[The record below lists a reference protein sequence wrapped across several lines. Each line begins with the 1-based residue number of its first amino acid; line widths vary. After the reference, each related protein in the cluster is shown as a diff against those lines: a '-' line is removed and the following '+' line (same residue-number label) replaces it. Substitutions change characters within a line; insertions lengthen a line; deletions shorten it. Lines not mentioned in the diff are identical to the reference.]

1 MMINDI
7 DAALR
12 AIDEA
17 SGGGGLFTN
26 LDQASREA
34 IAREVSWTTVPG
46 GELLFRAGDAGD
58 GLYVVIT
65 GRLQAIIEVPGG
77 PPDIVGEIS
86 KGEVV
91 GEMSLL
97 TGDPRSLTIRA
108 IRDTTLVKFSQQAFE
123 RVIERNPLAMLAV
136 TRRIIA
142 RLQQRNK
149 GTRPPARV
157 TTIAVLSAGGGDLHR
172 HAAQRLAEA
181 LGRVGSTH
189 LLTGSIVEQAT
200 RGMDELAASRWLDE
214 QERRHAYTL
223 YLADAASTPWT
234 SRCVRQADRALLVA
248 DGDTRPDHDRLVA
261 WSTDLSLR
269 DGLPPVELVL
279 LHASTAMPSGTAAWI
294 AATDAVSHHHVCPSV
309 AGHFE
314 RVARFLTG
322 RAIGLVL
329 GGGGAR
335 GFAHIGVVRAFRE
348 AGVPIDAVGGTSMGA
363 IIAGQCAMDVESD
376 AMLALNRHHW
386 IANNPLKDKTLPV
399 VALLAC
405 RRLDAMVAK
414 MYGTVDIGDL
424 WRRYFAVSAD
434 ITNAE
439 LRVHRSGSLARAA
452 RASMSL
458 PGIAIPV
465 HDNGALLIDGGVLNN
480 LPADI
485 MKQVGGGPV
494 VAVNVTPEKD
504 LVVSGP
510 YPEAMSGW
518 NLLLNRRHVKV
529 PGILS
534 IIMRTTML
542 ASTRERKRVTD
553 DVDLLLNPSVDQF
566 GMFDWDKLDAIA
578 QIGYECAR
586 DALERWTP
594 A

>member
-1 MMINDI
+1 MINDI

-12 AIDEA
+12 AIDQA
-17 SGGGGLFTN
+17 SGGSGLFTN
-26 LDQASREA
+26 LDDATRQA
-34 IAREVSWTTVPG
+34 IAREVSWASVPG
-46 GELLFRAGDAGD
+46 GELLFRCGDVGD
-58 GLYVVIT
+58 GLYIVIT

-77 PPDIVGEIS
+77 PAEVVGEIS
-86 KGEVV
+86 QGEVV

-108 IRDTTLVKFSQQAFE
+108 IRDTTLVKFSQEAFA
-123 RVIERNPLAMLAV
+123 RVIDRNPQAMLAV
-136 TRRIIA
+136 TRRIIV

-157 TTIAVLSAGGGDLHR
+157 ATIAVLTAGGGVLHR
-172 HAAQRLAEA
+172 GAAERLAEA
-181 LGRVGSTH
+181 LARVGSTQ
-189 LLTGSIVEQAT
+189 LLTGAIVEQAT
-200 RGMDELAASRWLDE
+200 RGMDALAASRWLDD
-214 QERRHAYTL
+214 QERQHAYTL
-223 YLADAASTPWT
+223 YLADATTTAWT
-234 SRCVRQADRALLVA
+234 ARCVRQADRALIVA
-248 DGDTRPDHDRLVA
+248 DGDTRPDHDRIVA

-279 LHASTAMPSGTAAWI
+279 LHATTATPAGTAAWV
-294 AATDAVSHHHVCPSV
+294 AATAAVSHHHVCPTV
-309 AGHFE
+309 AGQYE

-322 RAIGLVL
+322 RAVGLVL

-363 IIAGQCAMDVESD
+363 IIAGQCALDVDSD

-386 IANNPLKDKTLPV
+386 ILNNPLKDKTLPV

-414 MYGTVDIGDL
+414 MFGTVEIDDL

-439 LRVHRSGSLARAA
+439 LRVHRDGSLARAA

-485 MKQVGGGPV
+485 MKKVGGGPV

-510 YPEAMSGW
+510 YPGAISGW
-518 NLLLNRRHVKV
+518 NLLLNRKHIKV

-542 ASTRERKRVTD
+542 ASTRERKRVAD
-553 DVDLLLNPSVDQF
+553 DVDLLLNPSIEQF

-586 DALERWTP
+586 DALERWKP

>member
-1 MMINDI
+1 MTNDI
-7 DAALR
+7 DTALR
-12 AIDEA
+12 AIDQA
-17 SGGGGLFTN
+17 SGGSGFFRN
-26 LDQASREA
+26 LDDATRQA
-34 IAREVSWTTVPG
+34 IAREVSWTELPG
-46 GELLFRAGDAGD
+46 GEILFRCGDPGD
-58 GLYVVIT
+58 GLFVVIT

-77 PPDIVGEIS
+77 PPEVVGEIS
-86 KGEVV
+86 RGEVV

-97 TGDPRSLTIRA
+97 TGDPRSLTVRA
-108 IRDTTLVKFSQQAFE
+108 IRDTTLVKLSLQAFE
-123 RVIERNPLAMLAV
+123 RVTERNPQAMLAV
-136 TRRIIA
+136 TRRIIS
-142 RLQQRNK
+142 RLQERNK
-149 GTRPPARV
+149 GTRLQARV
-157 TTIAVLSAGGGDLHR
+157 ATIALLSAGGGDLHR
-172 HAAQRLAEA
+172 GVAERLAAA
-181 LGRVGSTH
+181 LGRVGSTQV
-189 LLTGSIVEQAT
+189 LTGSMVELAT
-200 RGMDELAASRWLDE
+200 RGMDMLAASQWLDD
-214 QERRHAYTL
+214 QERQHAYTL
-223 YLADAASTPWT
+223 YLADETSTPWT
-234 SRCVRQADRALLVA
+234 ARCVRQADRALVVA

-261 WSTDLSLR
+261 WSLGLSLH

-279 LHASTAMPSGTAAWI
+279 LHANTATPRGTAAWV
-294 AATDAVSHHHVCPSV
+294 AATTAVAHYHVCPGV
-309 AGHFE
+309 ADQYE

-322 RAIGLVL
+322 RAVGLVL

-363 IIAGQCAMDVESD
+363 IIAGQCAMDVDSD

-405 RRLDAMVAK
+405 RRLDAMVAN
-414 MYGTVDIGDL
+414 MFGTVDIGDL
-424 WRRYFAVSAD
+424 WKRYFAVSAD
-434 ITNAE
+434 LTNAE
-439 LRVHRSGSLARAA
+439 LRIHRDGSLARAA

-485 MKQVGGGPV
+485 MKKVGGGPV

-504 LVVSGP
+504 LAVSGP
-510 YPEAMSGW
+510 YPEAISGW
-518 NLLLNRRHVKV
+518 NLLLNRRHIKV

-542 ASTRERKRVTD
+542 ASTRERKRVVD
-553 DVDLLLNPSVDQF
+553 DVDLLLNPAVEQF

-586 DALERWTP
+586 DALTGWKP